1 MYSLAVHLLRDILV
15 ASSFLV
21 IMNEAVNKAYR
32 FLCGWNYSTHLDK
45 YLGTQLLD
53 LMLKLCLA
61 L

>member
-1 MYSLAVHLLRDILV
+1 MYSLAVHLLKDILV
-15 ASSFLV
+15 ASNFLV
-21 IMNEAVNKAYR
+21 IMNEAVNKVYR